1 MQVEHRIYRE
11 QIETQVEQLPVMP
24 ATVKGIIELC
34 SSPEA
39 PVDELSLLVAADPF
53 LSGQLLKLVNS
64 AHYALVSEIT
74 SLSRAITLLGFNT
87 VKTLALSAV
96 VIKALS
102 KAMKTRNLPVA
113 GFWTHSISVG
123 VAALLLD
130 QARHAGSADRDDYLL
145 GGLLHDLGKV
155 FFGSEYQEVLTMVE
169 NEPLSLIEAEKQVL
183 GIDHQEIGLL
193 IARKWNFDENLIRCI
208 GFHHNPPAAE
218 GQDRQ
223 QVTFIALG
231 DVYSNIY
238 DLGYSGNFYPSEAG
252 LKQLLSRVDLRLS
265 EFAGIRDSFEDE
277 YLKARVFLQI

>member
-1 MQVEHRIYRE
+1 MQVKHRIYRE
-11 QIETQVEQLPVMP
+11 KIETQVEQLPVLP

-34 SSPEA
+34 SSPDA
-39 PVDELSLLVAADPF
+39 PVDELSVLVAADPL
-53 LSGQLLKLVNS
+53 LSRQLFKLVNS
-64 AHYALVSEIT
+64 AHYGLVSEIT

-96 VIKALS
+96 VIKAVS
-102 KAMKTRNLPVA
+102 RTMNTRNLPIA
-113 GFWTHSISVG
+113 GFWTHSVSVG

-130 QARHAGSADRDDYLL
+130 RARHAGSADRDDYLL

>member
-1 MQVEHRIYRE
+1 MQVEHRIYRKK
-11 QIETQVEQLPVMP
+11 IETQVEQLPVLP

-39 PVDELSLLVAADPF
+39 PVDELSLLVATDPV
-53 LSGQLLKLVNS
+53 LSGQLFKLVNS

-96 VIKALS
+96 VIKAVS

-169 NEPLSLIEAEKQVL
+169 NEPLSLIEAEQQVL

-208 GFHHNPPAAE
+208 GFHHNPPVAE